1 MIPKKELARRK
12 TIMRPTYMVGSRID
26 RMKCRRKRT
35 AACMQRF
42 GVGNAM
48 SGPNLSGKS
57 AGGLGDHAFTTLST
71 SSLSTNSLL
80 TSIRKKSAGFV
91 FTGRGLPMLLT
102 YSSTLLGESKYARR
116 PATRNITFENA
127 MKTSVAGWCMV
138 AMIIVPDSPARS
150 VRYAI
155 TAFVDAAS
163 RPLVGSSNNN
173 TLGPFRR
180 AIARDNRF
188 FCPPEIPFKNL
199 LPTLVFAHS
208 FSPNLVM
215 ISSIDLW
222 LVVSWF

>member
-1 MIPKKELARRK
+1 MIAKKALARRK
-12 TIMRPTYMVGSRID
+12 TNMRPIYMVGSRID
-26 RMKCRRKRT
+26 RMRCRRNRT
-35 AACMQRF
+35 MACLQRF
-42 GVGNAM
+42 GDGNTT
-48 SGPNLSGKS
+48 SGSNSSGKS
-57 AGGLGDHAFTTLST
+57 LGASGFHAFTTLST

-102 YSSTLLGESKYARR
+102 YPSTFLGEEKYASL
-116 PATRNITFENA
+116 PATRNITFEND